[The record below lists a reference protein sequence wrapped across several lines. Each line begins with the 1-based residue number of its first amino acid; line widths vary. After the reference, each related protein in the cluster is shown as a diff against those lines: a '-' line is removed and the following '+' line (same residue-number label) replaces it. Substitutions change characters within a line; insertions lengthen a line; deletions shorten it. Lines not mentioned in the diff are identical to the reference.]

1 MNDIIVPDTNA
12 IISLFKGSRL
22 IAGMLGVDKTV
33 IIPAIVCGEFE
44 VGAQGTTKRERVAMT
59 AFNGLLSLDH
69 VSVLPV
75 TRRTGRIYAQLFI
88 GLKKAGTPIP
98 TNDIWIAASVLE
110 CGGLLLT
117 NDRHFQH
124 IPNLPAMA
132 F

>member
-44 VGAQGTTKRERVAMT
+44 AGAQGTTKRERVAMT

-98 TNDIWIAASVLE
+98 TNDIWIAASALE

-117 NDRHFQH
+117 NDHHFQH
-124 IPNLPAMA
+124 RPNLPTIA

>member
-22 IAGMLGVDKTV
+22 IVGMLGVDKTV

-44 VGAQGTTKRERVAMT
+44 AGAQGTTKRERVAMT

-98 TNDIWIAASVLE
+98 TNDIWIAASALE

-117 NDRHFQH
+117 NDHHFQY
-124 IPNLPAMA
+124 IPNLPTIA

>member
-12 IISLFKGSRL
+12 IITLFKGSRL

-44 VGAQGTTKRERVAMT
+44 AGAQGTTKRERVAMT

-98 TNDIWIAASVLE
+98 TNDIWIAASALE

-117 NDRHFQH
+117 NDHHFQH
-124 IPNLPAMA
+124 IPNLTTIA

>member
-33 IIPAIVCGEFE
+33 IVPAIVCGEFE

-88 GLKKAGTPIP
+88 GLKKP
-98 TNDIWIAASVLE
+98 E
-110 CGGLLLT
+110 
-117 NDRHFQH
+117 RRF
-124 IPNLPAMA
+124 LPMTSG
-132 F
+132 

>member
-44 VGAQGTTKRERVAMT
+44 AGAQGATKRERVAMT

-98 TNDIWIAASVLE
+98 TNDIWIAASALE
-110 CGGLLLT
+110 CGGLLLM
-117 NDRHFQH
+117 NDHHFQH
-124 IPNLPAMA
+124 IPNLTTIA

>member
-33 IIPAIVCGEFE
+33 IISAIVCGEFE
-44 VGAQGTTKRERVAMT
+44 AGAQGTTKRERVAMT

-98 TNDIWIAASVLE
+98 TNDIWIAASALE

-117 NDRHFQH
+117 NDHHFQR
-124 IPNLPAMA
+124 IPNLPTIA

>member
-12 IISLFKGSRL
+12 IITLFKGSRL

-44 VGAQGTTKRERVAMT
+44 AGAQGTTKRERVAMT

-98 TNDIWIAASVLE
+98 TNDIWIAASALE

-117 NDRHFQH
+117 NDHHFHH
-124 IPNLPAMA
+124 IPNLTTIT

>member
-44 VGAQGTTKRERVAMT
+44 AGAQGTTKRERVAMT

-98 TNDIWIAASVLE
+98 TNDIWIAASALE

-124 IPNLPAMA
+124 IPNLPTIA

>member
-12 IISLFKGSRL
+12 IITLFRGSRL
-22 IAGMLGVDKTV
+22 IAGMLGSDKTV

-44 VGAQGTTKRERVAMT
+44 AGAQGTTKRERVAMT

-69 VSVLPV
+69 VSLLPV
-75 TRRTGRIYAQLFI
+75 TRRTGRIYAQLFT
-88 GLKKAGTPIP
+88 GLKKAGTLIP
-98 TNDIWIAASVLE
+98 TNDIWIAASALE

-117 NDRHFQH
+117 NDHHFQH
-124 IPNLPAMA
+124 IPNLPTIA

>member
-44 VGAQGTTKRERVAMT
+44 AGAQGTTKRERVAMT

-98 TNDIWIAASVLE
+98 TNDIWIAASALE

-117 NDRHFQH
+117 NDHHFQY
-124 IPNLPAMA
+124 IPNLPTIA